1 MPVNTPFTY
10 DDIADAYAAGVDT
23 APYNALYERPA
34 MIALLP
40 PVAGTRLLDAGCGS
54 GWYAAELA
62 ARGAMVT
69 AIDAS
74 AAMIAYARQRFAST
88 GFDALADKVELRIAD
103 LQEPLS
109 FARDAFFDGIVSSL
123 VLHYI
128 RDWSSTLAEFRRVLK
143 PNGWLV
149 LSTHH
154 PFAEALRLD
163 TARYLEIEPV
173 DDYWKWVGTVR
184 YHRRP
189 LSAIV
194 DALTTAGLTLESLI
208 EPLPT
213 EAFQKAKPQ
222 AYERLLKSP
231 EFLIVRARAG
241 RTLAAKSTE

>member
-1 MPVNTPFTY
+1 
-10 DDIADAYAAGVDT
+10 
-23 APYNALYERPA
+23 
-34 MIALLP
+34 
-40 PVAGTRLLDAGCGS
+40 
-54 GWYAAELA
+54 
-62 ARGAMVT
+62 
-69 AIDAS
+69 
-74 AAMIAYARQRFAST
+74 
-88 GFDALADKVELRIAD
+88 
-103 LQEPLS
+103 
-109 FARDAFFDGIVSSL
+109 ARDASFDGIVSSL

-213 EAFQKAKPQ
+213 EAFTKAKPQ
-222 AYERLLKSP
+222 AYARLLKSQG
-231 EFLIVRARAG
+231 FLIVRARAG